1 MNEKKNEFTPNK
13 HQVLFIDLYIDITN
27 KLNLAQ
33 ICKKIGIT
41 RQTSWNWFQNSDFT
55 DYLNSKRNEILARTQ
70 TARMLVATTK
80 ALKGNF
86 QCLKML
92 FEIEGIYTPKMRT
105 QADITVGHSKETR
118 KDLLKELKEEIDT
131 IAERLEKTE
140 KLKKEKLKVKKLKT
154 KKLKKEKLK
163 IKKS

>member
-1 MNEKKNEFTPNK
+1 MNDKNDWKPSNK
-13 HQVLFIDLYIDITN
+13 QALFINLYIDITN
-27 KLNLAQ
+27 KLNIAQ
-33 ICKKIGIT
+33 ICKKVGIS
-41 RQTSWNWFQNSDFT
+41 RQTSWLWFKNSDFT

-80 ALKGNF
+80 ALSGNF

-118 KDLLKELKEEIDT
+118 GDLVKELKREIDT

-140 KLKKEKLKVKKLKT
+140 KLRKEKLKT
-154 KKLKKEKLK
+154 KKLKNEKLK
-163 IKKS
+163 IEKS

>member
-1 MNEKKNEFTPNK
+1 MNDKNDWKPNRK
-13 HQVLFIDLYIDITN
+13 QALFIDLYIDITN

-33 ICKKIGIT
+33 ICKKVGIS
-41 RQTSWNWFQNSDFT
+41 RQTAWLWFKNSDFT

-80 ALKGNF
+80 ALSGNF

-118 KDLLKELKEEIDT
+118 GDLVKELKKEIDT

-140 KLKKEKLKVKKLKT
+140 KLRKEKLKT
-154 KKLKKEKLK
+154 KKLKNEKLK
-163 IKKS
+163 IEKS

>member
-1 MNEKKNEFTPNK
+1 MNDDKKDWKPSNK
-13 HQVLFIDLYIDITN
+13 QAQFIDLYIDITN

-80 ALKGNF
+80 ALSGNF

-105 QADITVGHSKETR
+105 QADITVGRIGETR
-118 KDLLKELKEEIDT
+118 EDLLKGLKEEIDT
-131 IAERLEKTE
+131 IAERLEKKE
-140 KLKKEKLKVKKLKT
+140 KLKKEKLKT

-163 IKKS
+163 VIEKK